1 MNRGTLKNKIVR
13 RSARFCFPLLYEKI
27 IRNSISATEYISRIE
42 LIWTISHAQKDITKR
57 ILMWTEGGRYLTY
70 IYLQNKS

>member
-42 LIWTISHAQKDITKR
+42 LIWNISHAQKKYLHEQETER
-57 ILMWTEGGRYLTY
+57 ISRTEYVSRT
-70 IYLQNKS
+70 LQK